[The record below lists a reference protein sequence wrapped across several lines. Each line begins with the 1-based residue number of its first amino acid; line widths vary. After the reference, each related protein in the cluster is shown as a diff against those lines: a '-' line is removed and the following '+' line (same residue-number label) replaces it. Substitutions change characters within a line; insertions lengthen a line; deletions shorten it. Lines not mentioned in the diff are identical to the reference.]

1 MKPAPFDY
9 VRPETLDEALA
20 ELARGGEDAKP
31 LAGGQS
37 LVPLL
42 NMRLLRPS
50 LLVDLNRV
58 AGLDELRAENGSVRA
73 GATVRQAAL
82 RGIPLVEE
90 ALPHLGHHVTR
101 NRGTVGGSIAHAD
114 AAGELPLCL
123 AALGGTVVAAG
134 PSGRREIPAA
144 AFFVTH
150 FTTVLEPGEL
160 VVETVWPAAR
170 AGEGYAFEEL
180 ALRHGD
186 YALAMVACVA
196 RADRGL
202 VVSLRVAL
210 GSVTDRPTL
219 LDAPLDPRE
228 AGEAAA
234 AACDPVETMH
244 ASSGY
249 RRALVR
255 ALVERAAV
263 RASRNALE
271 AA

>member
-160 VVETVWPAAR
+160 VVETVWPSAR

>member
-1 MKPAPFDY
+1 MKPAPFEY
-9 VRPETLDEALA
+9 VRPETLEEALA

-58 AGLDELRAENGSVRA
+58 AGLDEIHAGNGVVRV
-73 GATVRQAAL
+73 GATVRQASL
-82 RGIPLVEE
+82 QGLPLVDE
-90 ALPHLGHHVTR
+90 ALPHVGQHVTR

-114 AAGELPLCL
+114 AAGELPLCF

-134 PSGRREIPAA
+134 PAGRRELEAD
-144 AFFVTH
+144 AFFLTH
-150 FTTVLEPGEL
+150 FTTALEPGEL
-160 VVETVWPAAR
+160 VVETVWPSAR

-196 RADRGL
+196 RADRDR

-234 AACDPVETMH
+234 AACDPVGTMH
-244 ASSGY
+244 ASSEY
-249 RRALVR
+249 LRALVR
-255 ALVERAAV
+255 TLVERAAA